1 MNSVANQCSNHRN
14 IELDWLQ
21 KIPEHWQILT
31 LRRVVKNFVDY
42 RGQTPEKVE
51 MGIPLITAKN
61 VKDGFLSFQGSQE
74 FIPFELYSD
83 WMVRGLPEVGD
94 VMVTTEAPLGNVA
107 QIVDSNVALAQ
118 RLILLKTYSGIIHND
133 YLKYYFMSLSGKSE
147 LFSQATGSTA
157 EGIKASK
164 FKGILLC
171 VPSLLEQKQIADYL
185 DRETQKID
193 ALITAKK
200 RLLELLVEK
209 RRSLITHMVTHG
221 LDADAPMKDSGVEWL
236 GKIPENWQVIS
247 LSFLAQ
253 VKTGVT
259 KGRDLGS
266 AETVRVPYLRVA
278 NVQDGYVD
286 LEDVADIEVLPEEVA
301 SFSLKKGDVLMNEGG
316 DADKL
321 GRGAVWKGA
330 IEPCLHQNH
339 VFAVRCYG
347 VEPEWLSTV
356 TSSSYAKAY
365 FESRAKQSTNLA
377 SISST
382 NLKELPV
389 ILPPREMQ
397 IQIVNILRNSLA
409 KLDALCNAANTTIAL
424 LQERRTSLISAAVT
438 GQLKIAD

>member
-1 MNSVANQCSNHRN
+1 
-14 IELDWLQ
+14 
-21 KIPEHWQILT
+21 
-31 LRRVVKNFVDY
+31 
-42 RGQTPEKVE
+42 